1 MKNKIVKLI
10 PLLGI
15 ISVFLYFLH
24 VILGEIFYE
33 GYNPLAQAIS
43 DLTASNSPSKIIAKI
58 FSTLY
63 GICAV
68 SFSIGFFAYLRKKI
82 NKAVTVS
89 SLVFC
94 IMNTVSFF
102 GYSFFPLSESGY
114 AGTFQDIM
122 HMIVTVSVV
131 LLTIVSLVLFSIG
144 FFRAKGHKWLGIV
157 SISALLVLIAG
168 AMLINIMPKEYFG
181 AAERINVY
189 SIILYTGILSL
200 WMKKYIALRPV
211 PEPQPPTPSPYTCY
225 KWFYI
230 L

>member
-1 MKNKIVKLI
+1 VKNKRVKLI

-15 ISVFLYFLH
+15 FSVIFYFLH

-43 DLTASNSPSKIIAKI
+43 DLTASSSPSKNIARL

-68 SFSIGFFAYLRKKI
+68 SFSIGFFVCLKNRI

-89 SLVFC
+89 SLIFC
-94 IMNTVSFF
+94 IMNVISFL
-102 GYSFFPLSESGY
+102 GYTFFPLSESGY
-114 AGTFQDIM
+114 AGTFQDKM
-122 HMIVTVSVV
+122 HMVVTVCVV

-144 FFRAKGHKWLGIV
+144 FFRAQGHKWLGVV
-157 SISALLVLIAG
+157 SISALLILMAG

-181 AAERINVY
+181 VAERINVY
-189 SIILYTGILSL
+189 SIVLYTGILSL
-200 WMKKYIALRPV
+200 WIKKYIKTL
-211 PEPQPPTPSPYTCY
+211 E
-225 KWFYI
+225 K
-230 L
+230 